1 VTTVI
6 RANLNAVQAY
16 YLINDNIAK
25 TRAMLQVQQ
34 ITMS

>member
-1 VTTVI
+1 
-6 RANLNAVQAY
+6 VQAY